1 MCGVLCVVFGCFSF
15 LGFGID
21 VFRIRKKLYI
31 VYVDIRLFCSYR
43 KTEMKNNRN
52 IEEIRW
58 QVVKAMLDDF
68 PALRGKVK
76 SYIEKA
82 EN

>member
-1 MCGVLCVVFGCFSF
+1 MLFSF
-15 LGFGID
+15 LGMGKWI
-21 VFRIRKKLYI
+21 FRVGKKLYI
-31 VYVDIRLFCSYR
+31 VYVDIRFDCSYR
-43 KTEMKNNRN
+43 KPKMKSHHN

>member
-1 MCGVLCVVFGCFSF
+1 MFFLFGVERW
-15 LGFGID
+15 I
-21 VFRIRKKLYI
+21 FRVGKKAYI
-31 VYVDIRLFCSYR
+31 VYVDIRFSCLYR
-43 KTEMKNNRN
+43 KPEMKSHHDM
-52 IEEIRW
+52 EEIRW